1 MALVTLRIVDGADR
15 GRVFENLPTPVSVGR
30 EEGNSIRLNDERVSR
45 FHLKIQEDRGRLVL
59 TDLASTNGTKVNG
72 EPVQVTIVRPGDVVT
87 LGKTVMLVGSREEI
101 AQRLADVR
109 KAQTAAGKSAAG
121 QPDSESS
128 SASSSWAPVSLDFEL
143 DWGEQADQLAP
154 LHELLPPELPEGLS
168 PAQYAQ
174 LAEVFH
180 YIHYRIRRVVRSGEI
195 TEHRGHVKIDERRW
209 QALLDL
215 YDRVAGYLRQIG
227 EPAE

>member
-15 GRVFENLPTPVSVGR
+15 GRVFENLPTPLSVGR

-72 EPVQVTIVRPGDVVT
+72 EPVQVTIVRPGDVVS

-101 AQRLADVR
+101 AERLADLR
-109 KAQTAAGKSAAG
+109 KAQTAAGKSAGG
-121 QPDSESS
+121 QADSPSS

-154 LHELLPPELPEGLS
+154 LHELLPPELPDGLF

-174 LAEVFH
+174 LAEIFH
-180 YIHYRIRRVVRSGEI
+180 YIHYRIRRVVRSGEM
-195 TEHRGHVKIDERRW
+195 TAHRGHIKIDERRW

-215 YDRVAGYLRQIG
+215 YDRVAGYLKQIG
-227 EPAE
+227 EPTE

>member
-15 GRVFENLPTPVSVGR
+15 GRIFENLPTPVSVGR
-30 EEGNSIRLNDERVSR
+30 EEGNSVRLNDERVSR

-72 EPVQVTIVRPGDVVT
+72 EPVQVTIVRPGDVIA
-87 LGKTVMLVGSREEI
+87 LGKTVVLIGSREEI
-101 AQRLADVR
+101 AQRLAEVR
-109 KAQTAAGKSAAG
+109 KAQTAAGKNGAAA
-121 QPDSESS
+121 PDSEGGA
-128 SASSSWAPVSLDFEL
+128 ASSWDPVSLDFEL

-154 LHELLPPELPEGLS
+154 LHEVLPPDLPEGLS
-168 PAQYAQ
+168 PAQCAQ
-174 LAEVFH
+174 LAEIFH
-180 YIHYRIRRVVRSGEI
+180 YIHYRIRRVVRSGEM
-195 TEHRGHVKIDERRW
+195 TVQQGHVKIDERRW

-215 YDRVAGYLRQIG
+215 YDRVAGYLKQIG

>member
-15 GRVFENLPTPVSVGR
+15 GRVFENLPTPISVGR
-30 EEGNSIRLNDERVSR
+30 EEGNSVRLNDERVSR

-72 EPVQVTIVRPGDVVT
+72 EPVQVTIVRPGDVVA
-87 LGKTVMLVGSREEI
+87 LGKTVILVGSREEI
-101 AQRLADVR
+101 AQRLAEVR
-109 KAQTAAGKSAAG
+109 KAQTATGASAAG
-121 QPDSESS
+121 QADSESS
-128 SASSSWAPVSLDFEL
+128 SASWEPISLDFEL

-154 LHELLPPELPEGLS
+154 LHEVLPPELPEGLS

-174 LAEVFH
+174 LAEIFH
-180 YIHYRIRRVVRSGEI
+180 YMHYRIRRVVRSGEI
-195 TEHRGHVKIDERRW
+195 TAQRGHVKIDDRRW

-215 YDRVAGYLRQIG
+215 YDRVAGYLKQIG
-227 EPAE
+227 EPTE

>member
-15 GRVFENLPTPVSVGR
+15 GRIFENLPTPVSVGR
-30 EEGNSIRLNDERVSR
+30 EEGNSVRLNDERVSR

-72 EPVQVTIVRPGDVVT
+72 EPVQVTIVRPGDVVA
-87 LGKTVMLVGSREEI
+87 LGKTVVLIGSREEI
-101 AQRLADVR
+101 AQRLAEVR
-109 KAQTAAGKSAAG
+109 KAQTAAGKSGAAA
-121 QPDSESS
+121 PDSESG
-128 SASSSWAPVSLDFEL
+128 SASSWEPVSLDFEL

-154 LHELLPPELPEGLS
+154 LHEVLPPDLPEELS

-174 LAEVFH
+174 LAEIFH
-180 YIHYRIRRVVRSGEI
+180 YIHYRIRRVVRSGEM
-195 TEHRGHVKIDERRW
+195 TVQHGHVKIDERRW

-215 YDRVAGYLRQIG
+215 YDRVAGYLKQIG